1 MICYHVYHR
10 SLLVF
15 FSVAKPRSA
24 KLTEQQKKNNGTSVD
39 TWQVQFVPR
48 QNSGSLA
55 YVAGLKRKRLVRRGE
70 LKGGVYPY
78 FFLFM
83 PVACTA
89 NRYINK
95 LVYLTSRIMGTANF
109 FPLQTS
115 QSTDETLALKKIV
128 SVIFQSLSFKFL
140 HSINLIDQVDLKT
153 V

>member
-1 MICYHVYHR
+1 MAGSICSQTELRIACVR
-10 SLLVF
+10 SWP
-15 FSVAKPRSA
+15 K
-24 KLTEQQKKNNGTSVD
+24 TEETGTE
-39 TWQVQFVPR
+39 
-48 QNSGSLA
+48 
-55 YVAGLKRKRLVRRGE
+55 RRTE
-70 LKGGVYPY
+70 RGGIPLPVLPN

-115 QSTDETLALKKIV
+115 QSTDETLALKKII